1 MATAREKLLQALSSI
16 LSLPKDQNLENNLKK
31 LLNTYRVQVK
41 PNENL
46 PKDQIA
52 RDVLLLNIMEKWSLS
67 VVAFDDIPKLIAPF
81 RMQLKQS
88 IDLKDSRP
96 FVNNFIDQSA
106 KEAKDGIKSKKGGLE
121 TISQQENAYF
131 KGKTKVIEEKAP
143 KSTPVAGGPAP
154 KNSGRGQCP
163 KCRSIGL
170 VLARSYGGEDYHS
183 CIYCGYQS
191 HLSKVDPKL
200 DLPLAAHLLGGAF
213 VNPEFDGDE

>member
-16 LSLPKDQNLENNLKK
+16 LSLPKDQTMENNLKK
-31 LLNTYRVQVK
+31 LLNTYRVQIK
-41 PNENL
+41 PNENF

-52 RDVLLLNIMEKWSLS
+52 RDVLLANIMEKWTLGIVSEQDIASL
-67 VVAFDDIPKLIAPF
+67 ITPF

-88 IDLKDSRP
+88 IELKDSRP
-96 FVNNFIDQSA
+96 LVNNFLDQG
-106 KEAKDGIKSKKGGLE
+106 KGAKDGGKARKGITE
-121 TISQQENAYF
+121 TVSQQENAYF
-131 KGKTKVIEEKAP
+131 KGKNKGLEQTPP